1 MCHEAKAGSEDQ
13 VWNVGLR
20 LRAVIA
26 MIVGFGW
33 GGWTTAGT
41 TQSSSVSRWRWP
53 IRFQLGV
60 LLARP
65 EQPVAQVVVLGSCA
79 PPLTV
84 GPGWTPASSGR

>member
-1 MCHEAKAGSEDQ
+1 MKPERAAKIKYGTWGF
-13 VWNVGLR
+13 VCG
-20 LRAVIA
+20 AVIA
-26 MIVGFGW
+26 MIIGFGW